1 MKEKIKWDN
10 KKKVK
15 LVQLEEQARNRGI
28 GFMERLRRAW
38 DQCYPEF
45 RHLTVQ
51 CLRDNAGRFK
61 KNTTITN
68 LVLVGNKEEVTEQ
81 LIEVSN
87 EINNEEIEENEN
99 RPGRANQD
107 IMEENEPTSQ
117 EEIEVRRK
125 MRT

>member
-1 MKEKIKWDN
+1 MKEKIKLDN

-28 GFMERLRRAW
+28 GFMERLRGAW
-38 DQCYPEF
+38 DECYPEF

-51 CLRDNAGRFK
+51 CLRDNSGRFK
-61 KNTTITN
+61 KNKTITN

-87 EINNEEIEENEN
+87 DINNEEIEENEN
-99 RPGRANQD
+99 KPGRANQD